1 MKTKLTLTVRKN
13 IIQRA
18 KKIAKERNV
27 SVSQLFEEAFEK
39 DDLKIQKSD
48 EQVKAADFLKLIEKA
63 EPTET
68 LEKSDKE
75 LIREYWENKY
85 A

>member
-68 LEKSDKE
+68 LEK
-75 LIREYWENKY
+75 
-85 A
+85 